1 MKAFSLRLGTI
12 QKCPPLTISIL
23 HCTGGSIPVRAIQ
36 VTKRLER
43 KKPFSDEL
51 SCVENP
57 REFIPP
63 KKSLLE
69 IINLPRLQ
77 YTKSTYKNQLKNM
90 SSHMRDHTHHIV
102 YNQKDK

>member
-1 MKAFSLRLGTI
+1 M
-12 QKCPPLTISIL
+12 CPLTISIL
-23 HCTGGSIPVRAIQ
+23 HCTGGSTPVRAIQ

-63 KKSLLE
+63 PKKKPTRNNKFSKVAVYK
-69 IINLPRLQ
+69 INIQKSAEKRELPHER
-77 YTKSTYKNQLKNM
+77 
-90 SSHMRDHTHHIV
+90 SHPPHCL
-102 YNQKDK
+102 